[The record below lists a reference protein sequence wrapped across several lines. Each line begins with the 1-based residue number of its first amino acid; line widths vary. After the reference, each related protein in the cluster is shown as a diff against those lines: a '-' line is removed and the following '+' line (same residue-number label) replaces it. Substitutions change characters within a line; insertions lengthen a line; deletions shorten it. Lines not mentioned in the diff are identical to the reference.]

1 MSIGPWSRPCIIRVL
16 QVSII
21 AQQKASSFA
30 PWSGPYDHR
39 YTAYLVS
46 DGLISAE
53 DMLSAA
59 SAQSAF
65 LGWVLRAVS
74 LAAATGGLFLSGAP
88 LTQAAGSIPCVGGL
102 LEGVATVVL
111 CCVSLLAATGCWLMV
126 VAVSWLWCGMK
137 QSQIVSHG
145 TRWMIAKSKQEVPFF
160 VVGKMHASLWR
171 DAWRVALLFNVID
184 VCIRRFRPVVSA
196 ILFGVAAVVLF
207 VSCCWTHRSKRSA
220 PKEYGRGE
228 ASLDTAQG
236 FYPDPANFATAPLL
250 PEGGFSAGK
259 VPPPPFAPRW
269 AAPGDRG
276 CPYCGASQISS
287 GARFCCDCGAR
298 L

>member
-1 MSIGPWSRPCIIRVL
+1 MCPLSMSIGPWSRPCIIRVL

-126 VAVSWLWCGMK
+126 VAVSWLW
-137 QSQIVSHG
+137 
-145 TRWMIAKSKQEVPFF
+145 
-160 VVGKMHASLWR
+160 
-171 DAWRVALLFNVID
+171 
-184 VCIRRFRPVVSA
+184 FRPVVSA